1 MPINTS
7 KITAIVGAQWGDEG
21 KGKITDFFAGE
32 SDYVVRF
39 HGGNNAGHTVIV
51 DGNTFKLHLIPSG
64 IIYGSPMSIIG
75 NGVVVDPRV
84 LIGEIEYIEGKGI
97 DPKLM
102 VSDRA
107 HVIMP
112 YHIEL
117 DGALSN
123 HQGDLAAGSTRRGIA
138 PVYADK
144 MFRNGIRIIDL
155 LESDVLMEKLTKG
168 YSFAKGII
176 EKVLSKRIESS
187 IEEIFDSYCSYGD
200 RLKPYI
206 TDTSVELYNAY
217 KGNKSILFEGAQG
230 ISLDVDHGIYPYTT
244 SSNTA
249 AGHISTGTGVS
260 FRDIGR
266 IIGVVKAYLSRVGE
280 SPLPSEMHGKEAE
293 ALREKGGEYGTT
305 TGRPRRVGWLDL
317 VQVRQAVRVNGLT
330 EIALTKL
337 DVLSGLRS
345 IKVCV
350 SYDVNGENILE
361 MPASLSQY
369 RLAKPVYESLP
380 GWDSLPDKIWEKGFG
395 ALPETLK
402 EYIKFVEDQIDCP
415 VKLISVGPQRH
426 ETILRS

>member
-51 DGNTFKLHLIPSG
+51 EGNTFKLHLIPSG
-64 IIYGSPMSIIG
+64 IIYGGPMSIIG
-75 NGVVVDPRV
+75 NGVVVDPKV
-84 LIGEIEYIEGKGI
+84 LLDEIEYIEGKGI

-176 EKVLSKRIESS
+176 EKALSKRIESS
-187 IEEIFDSYCSYGD
+187 IEEIFDSYCTYGE

-217 KGNKSILFEGAQG
+217 KNNKSILFEGAQG

-280 SPLPSEMHGKEAE
+280 SPLPSEMHGTEAE

-305 TGRPRRVGWLDL
+305 TGRPRRVGWIDL

-350 SYDVNGENILE
+350 SYNVNGENILE

-402 EYIKFVEDQIDCP
+402 EYIKFVEDQVDCP

-426 ETILRS
+426 ETILR

>member
-1 MPINTS
+1 MPKSTS

-32 SDYVVRF
+32 ADYVVRF

-51 DGNTFKLHLIPSG
+51 DGKIFKLHLIPSG
-64 IIYGSPMSIIG
+64 IIYGGPISIIG
-75 NGVVVDPRV
+75 NGVVVDPRA
-84 LIGEIEYIEGKGI
+84 LLDEIEYIKGKGI
-97 DPKLM
+97 APRLM

-123 HQGDLAAGSTRRGIA
+123 HQGNLAAGSTRRGIA

-144 MFRNGIRIIDL
+144 MFRNGIRVIDL
-155 LESDVLMEKLTKG
+155 LEPDVLMEKLTKG
-168 YSFAKGII
+168 YNFTRGVI
-176 EKVLSKRIESS
+176 EKALSQKLETS
-187 IEEIFDSYCSYGD
+187 IDEIFESYCDYGKK
-200 RLKPYI
+200 LSPYI
-206 TDTSVELYNAY
+206 SDTSVELYNAL
-217 KGNKSILFEGAQG
+217 KDDKSILFEGAQG

-280 SPLPSEMHGKEAE
+280 SPLPSEMHGNEAE
-293 ALREKGGEYGTT
+293 SLREKGGEYGTT

-337 DVLSGLRS
+337 DVLSGFDT
-345 IKVCV
+345 IKICV
-350 SYDVNGENILE
+350 AYDIDGDRVME
-361 MPASLSQY
+361 MPASLTQY
-369 RLAKPVYESLP
+369 RMAKPIYESLQ
-380 GWDSLPDKIWEKGFG
+380 GWENLPDEIWNKGYE

-402 EYIKFVEDQIDCP
+402 EYIAFIEENVDCP
-415 VKLISVGPQRH
+415 VKIISVGPQRH
-426 ETILRS
+426 ETLLR

>member
-1 MPINTS
+1 VPINTS

-51 DGNTFKLHLIPSG
+51 EGNTFKLHLIPSG
-64 IIYGSPMSIIG
+64 IIYGGPMSIIG

-84 LIGEIEYIEGKGI
+84 LLEEIEYIEGKGI

-176 EKVLSKRIESS
+176 EKALSKRIESS
-187 IEEIFDSYCSYGD
+187 IEEIFDSYCSYGE

-217 KGNKSILFEGAQG
+217 KNNKSILFEGAQG

-280 SPLPSEMHGKEAE
+280 SPLPSEMHGNEAE

-350 SYDVNGENILE
+350 SYNVNGENILE

-426 ETILRS
+426 ETILR

>member
-39 HGGNNAGHTVIV
+39 HRGNNAGHTVIV
-51 DGNTFKLHLIPSG
+51 EGNTFKLHLIPSG
-64 IIYGSPMSIIG
+64 IIYGGPMSIIG

-84 LIGEIEYIEGKGI
+84 LLDEIEYIEGKGI

-117 DGALSN
+117 DGALSS

-155 LESDVLMEKLTKG
+155 LEPDVLMEKLTKG
-168 YSFAKGII
+168 YTFAKGII
-176 EKVLSKRIESS
+176 EKALSKKIESS
-187 IEEIFDSYCSYGD
+187 IEEIFDSYCSYGE
-200 RLKPYI
+200 RLRPYI
-206 TDTSVELYNAY
+206 TDTSIELYNAY
-217 KGNKSILFEGAQG
+217 KNNKSILFEGAQG

-280 SPLPSEMHGKEAE
+280 SPLPSEMHGSEAE

-337 DVLSGLRS
+337 DVLSGFES

-350 SYDVNGENILE
+350 SYDVNGGNILE

-380 GWDSLPDKIWEKGFG
+380 GWDSLPDKVWEKGFD

-402 EYIKFVEDQIDCP
+402 GYIKFVEDQIDCP

-426 ETILRS
+426 ETILR

>member
-51 DGNTFKLHLIPSG
+51 EGNTFKLHLIPSG
-64 IIYGSPMSIIG
+64 IIYGGPMSIIG
-75 NGVVVDPRV
+75 NGVVVDPKV
-84 LIGEIEYIEGKGI
+84 LLDEIEYIEGKGI

-155 LESDVLMEKLTKG
+155 LEPDVLMEKLTKG
-168 YSFAKGII
+168 YSFARGII
-176 EKVLSKRIESS
+176 EKALSKRIESS
-187 IEEIFDSYCSYGD
+187 IEEIFDSYCSYGEK
-200 RLKPYI
+200 LKPYI
-206 TDTSVELYNAY
+206 ADTSVELYNAY
-217 KGNKSILFEGAQG
+217 KNNKSILFEGAQG

-280 SPLPSEMHGKEAE
+280 SPLPSEMHGNEAE

-337 DVLSGLRS
+337 DVLSGFES

-380 GWDSLPDKIWEKGFG
+380 GWDNLPDKIWEKGFN

-402 EYIKFVEDQIDCP
+402 EYIKFVEDQVDCP

-426 ETILRS
+426 ETILR

>member
-51 DGNTFKLHLIPSG
+51 EGNTFKLHLIPSG
-64 IIYGSPMSIIG
+64 IIYGGPMSIIG

-84 LIGEIEYIEGKGI
+84 LLNEIEYIEGKGI
-97 DPKLM
+97 DPKLL

-155 LESDVLMEKLTKG
+155 LEPDVLMEKLTKG

-176 EKVLSKRIESS
+176 EKALSKKIESS
-187 IEEIFDSYCSYGD
+187 IEEIFDSYCSYGE

-217 KGNKSILFEGAQG
+217 KNNKSILFEGAQG

-280 SPLPSEMHGKEAE
+280 SPLPSEMHGNEAE
-293 ALREKGGEYGTT
+293 SLREKGGEYGTT

-337 DVLSGLRS
+337 DVLSGFES

-350 SYDVNGENILE
+350 SYDVNGNNILE

-369 RLAKPVYESLP
+369 RLAKPVYESLS
-380 GWDSLPDKIWEKGFG
+380 GWDNLPDKIWEKGFN

-402 EYIKFVEDQIDCP
+402 DYIKFVEDQTDCP

-426 ETILRS
+426 ETILR

>member
-51 DGNTFKLHLIPSG
+51 EGNTFKLHLIPSG
-64 IIYGSPMSIIG
+64 IIYGGPMSIIG

-84 LIGEIEYIEGKGI
+84 LLEEIEYIEGKGI

-155 LESDVLMEKLTKG
+155 LEPDVLMEKLTKG

-176 EKVLSKRIESS
+176 EKALSKKIESS
-187 IEEIFDSYCSYGD
+187 IEEIFDSYCSYGE
-200 RLKPYI
+200 RLRPYI

-217 KGNKSILFEGAQG
+217 KNNKSILFEGAQG

-280 SPLPSEMHGKEAE
+280 SPLPSEMHGNEAE

-380 GWDSLPDKIWEKGFG
+380 GWDNLPDKIWEKGFG

-426 ETILRS
+426 ETILR

>member
-1 MPINTS
+1 VPINTS

-51 DGNTFKLHLIPSG
+51 EGNTFKLHLIPSG
-64 IIYGSPMSIIG
+64 IIYGGPMSIIG
-75 NGVVVDPRV
+75 NGVVVDPKV
-84 LIGEIEYIEGKGI
+84 LLEEIEYIEGKGI

-117 DGALSN
+117 DGALSS

-155 LESDVLMEKLTKG
+155 LEPDVLMEKLTKG
-168 YSFAKGII
+168 YTFAKGII
-176 EKVLSKRIESS
+176 EKALSKRIESS
-187 IEEIFDSYCSYGD
+187 VEEIFDSYCSYGE

-217 KGNKSILFEGAQG
+217 KSNKSILFEGAQG

-280 SPLPSEMHGKEAE
+280 SPLPSEMHGSEAE

-337 DVLSGLRS
+337 DVLSGFES

-380 GWDSLPDKIWEKGFG
+380 GWDSLPNKIWEKGFD

-402 EYIKFVEDQIDCP
+402 EYIKFVEDQVDCP

-426 ETILRS
+426 ETILR

>member
-1 MPINTS
+1 MPKSTS

-51 DGNTFKLHLIPSG
+51 DGKIFKLHLIPSG
-64 IIYGSPMSIIG
+64 IIYGGPMSIIG
-75 NGVVVDPRV
+75 NGVVVDPKA
-84 LIGEIEYIEGKGI
+84 LLDEIEYIKSKDV
-97 DPKLM
+97 DPRLM
-102 VSDRA
+102 ISDRA

-123 HQGDLAAGSTRRGIA
+123 HQGNLAAGSTRRGIA

-155 LESDVLMEKLTKG
+155 LEPDVLMEKLTKG
-168 YSFAKGII
+168 YNFTRGII
-176 EKVLSKRIESS
+176 EKALSQKLETS
-187 IEEIFDSYCSYGD
+187 IDEIFESYCDYGKK
-200 RLKPYI
+200 LSPYI
-206 TDTSVELYNAY
+206 SDTSVELYNAL
-217 KGNKSILFEGAQG
+217 KDNKSILFEGAQG

-266 IIGVVKAYLSRVGE
+266 IVGVVKAYLSRVGE
-280 SPLPSEMHGKEAE
+280 SPLPSEIHGNEAE
-293 ALREKGGEYGTT
+293 SLREKGGEYGTT

-337 DVLSGLRS
+337 DVLNGFET

-350 SYDVNGENILE
+350 AYDVDGNQVME
-361 MPASLSQY
+361 MPASLTQY
-369 RLAKPVYESLP
+369 RMAKPIYKSLQ
-380 GWDSLPDKIWEKGFG
+380 GWENLPDEIWNKGYE

-402 EYIKFVEDQIDCP
+402 KYIAFIEENVDCP
-415 VKLISVGPQRH
+415 VKIISVGPQRH
-426 ETILRS
+426 ETLLR

>member
-51 DGNTFKLHLIPSG
+51 EGNTFKLHLIPSG
-64 IIYGSPMSIIG
+64 IIYGGPMSIIG
-75 NGVVVDPRV
+75 NGVVVDPKV
-84 LIGEIEYIEGKGI
+84 LLEEIEYIEGKGI

-155 LESDVLMEKLTKG
+155 LEPDVLMEKLTKG

-176 EKVLSKRIESS
+176 EKALSKKIESS
-187 IEEIFDSYCSYGD
+187 IEEIFDSYCSYGEK
-200 RLKPYI
+200 LKPYI
-206 TDTSVELYNAY
+206 ADTSVELYNAY
-217 KGNKSILFEGAQG
+217 KNNKSILFEGAQG

-280 SPLPSEMHGKEAE
+280 SPLPSEMHGNEAE

-337 DVLSGLRS
+337 DVLSGFES

-369 RLAKPVYESLP
+369 RLAKPVYESLS
-380 GWDSLPDKIWEKGFG
+380 GWDNLPDKIWEKGFN

-426 ETILRS
+426 ETILR

>member
-1 MPINTS
+1 VPINTS

-51 DGNTFKLHLIPSG
+51 EGNTFKLHLIPSG
-64 IIYGSPMSIIG
+64 IIYGGPMSIIG
-75 NGVVVDPRV
+75 NGVVVDPKV
-84 LIGEIEYIEGKGI
+84 LLEEIEYIEGKGI

-155 LESDVLMEKLTKG
+155 LEPDVLMEKLTKG

-176 EKVLSKRIESS
+176 EKALSKKIESS
-187 IEEIFDSYCSYGD
+187 IEEIFDSYCGYGE

-217 KGNKSILFEGAQG
+217 KNNKSILFEGAQG

-280 SPLPSEMHGKEAE
+280 SPLPSEMHGNEAE

-337 DVLSGLRS
+337 DVLSGFES

-426 ETILRS
+426 ETILR

>member
-51 DGNTFKLHLIPSG
+51 EGNTFKLHLIPSG
-64 IIYGSPMSIIG
+64 IIYGGPMSIIG

-84 LIGEIEYIEGKGI
+84 LLDEIEYIEGKGI

-155 LESDVLMEKLTKG
+155 LEPDVLMEKLTKG
-168 YSFAKGII
+168 YTFAKGII
-176 EKVLSKRIESS
+176 EKALSKKIESS
-187 IEEIFDSYCSYGD
+187 IEEIFDSYCSYGE
-200 RLKPYI
+200 RLIPYI

-217 KGNKSILFEGAQG
+217 KNNKSILFEGAQG

-280 SPLPSEMHGKEAE
+280 SPLPSEMHGSEAE

-337 DVLSGLRS
+337 DVLSGFES

-380 GWDSLPDKIWEKGFG
+380 GWDSLPNKIWEKGFD

-402 EYIKFVEDQIDCP
+402 EYIKFVEDQVDCP

-426 ETILRS
+426 ETILR

>member
-51 DGNTFKLHLIPSG
+51 EGNTFKLHLIPSG
-64 IIYGSPMSIIG
+64 IIYGGPMSIIG
-75 NGVVVDPRV
+75 NGVVVDPKV
-84 LIGEIEYIEGKGI
+84 LLEEIKYIEGKGI

-155 LESDVLMEKLTKG
+155 LEPDVLMEKLTKG

-176 EKVLSKRIESS
+176 EKALSKKIESS
-187 IEEIFDSYCSYGD
+187 IEEIFDSYCSYGE

-206 TDTSVELYNAY
+206 ADTSVELYNAY
-217 KGNKSILFEGAQG
+217 KNNKSILFEGAQG

-280 SPLPSEMHGKEAE
+280 SPLPSEMHGNEAE

-337 DVLSGLRS
+337 DVLSGFES

-369 RLAKPVYESLP
+369 RLARPVYESLS
-380 GWDSLPDKIWEKGFG
+380 GWDNLPDKIWEKGFG

-426 ETILRS
+426 ETILR

>member
-1 MPINTS
+1 MTKNSS

-51 DGNTFKLHLIPSG
+51 NGNTFKLHLIPSG
-64 IIYGSPMSIIG
+64 IIYGGPMSIIG
-75 NGVVVDPRV
+75 NGVVVDPKV
-84 LIGEIEYIEGKGI
+84 LLDEIEYIEGKGI

-144 MFRNGIRIIDL
+144 MFRNGIRTIDL
-155 LESDVLMEKLTKG
+155 LEPDVLMEKLTKG

-176 EKVLSKRIESS
+176 EKALSKKIESS
-187 IEEIFDSYCSYGD
+187 IEEIFDSYCGYGE

-217 KGNKSILFEGAQG
+217 KNNKSILFEGAQG

-280 SPLPSEMHGKEAE
+280 SPLPSEMHGNEAE

-337 DVLSGLRS
+337 DVLSGFES

-350 SYDVNGENILE
+350 SYDVNGKNILE
-361 MPASLSQY
+361 MPASLSEY
-369 RLAKPVYESLP
+369 RLARPVYETLP
-380 GWDSLPDKIWEKGFG
+380 GRDNLPDKIWEKGFG

-426 ETILRS
+426 ETILR